1 MLDIR
6 QMGGPQAEQPKQPPI
21 AEFEGYVECPL
32 FSEECKITLE
42 KDGLTIAGR
51 FHQLPILYGEIR
63 AIKAGEYRLE
73 LDTAGGGVAFS
84 RMGPQL
90 QWLSDKLTDAFNDA
104 VAGALLAEGE
114 PAMAA
119 RCGYSAREGE
129 SSHQGEAAVQLYED
143 CLLLLPPNENARR
156 LPLCWISGLDKQDY
170 ALKLTLASGE
180 RYTLSKMGRDLD
192 ELDRQMTAKLRALRE
207 QTLEWHKKLA
217 PTLGSMQSAAS
228 GSLMPL
234 GRAADFGKL
243 AQTAPP
249 LASSLEEKAG
259 RSRMADT
266 FPWLRELCGGEGL
279 MLGAI
284 PAPEQAE
291 GGASPT
297 AMLQGV
303 DLGSILNGSSPSGE
317 TDEQTEEAPA
327 EPLPILWLMAP
338 DREKSV
344 AAVELALADNEAAA
358 TYLYHIEGDWEAF
371 SRTIDRALE
380 AAGFQRETILLS
392 EDKLALPEHI
402 RDAMLLKR
410 TPALQTLRR
419 CFVGRAIHS
428 SQERWRRDIE
438 KCREE
443 AAKARQ
449 PAEPMQEQAHA
460 PKFCPGCG
468 ARLTPGVKFCGQ
480 CGAKLN

>member
-6 QMGGPQAEQPKQPPI
+6 QMGGPQVEQPKQPPI
-21 AEFEGYVECPL
+21 AEFEGYTECPL

-104 VAGALLAEGE
+104 VAEALLAEGE

-119 RCGYSAREGE
+119 RCEYMAKEGE
-129 SSHQGEAAVQLYED
+129 VSHQGEAAVRLHED

-156 LPLCWISGLDKQDY
+156 LPLCWLTGLDNKNF
-170 ALKLTLASGE
+170 ALELTLATGE
-180 RYTLSKMGRDLD
+180 HYTLTKMGRDLD
-192 ELDRQMTAKLRALRE
+192 ELDRQLTAKLCDLRE
-207 QTLEWHKKLA
+207 KTLEWHKKLA
-217 PTLGSMQSAAS
+217 PSLGSMQAAAS

-234 GRAADFGKL
+234 GRAAGFGKL
-243 AQTAPP
+243 GQMAPP
-249 LASSLEEKAG
+249 LASALEEKLG
-259 RSRMADT
+259 GSRMADT
-266 FPWLRELCGGEGL
+266 FPWLRDLCGGEGL
-279 MLGAI
+279 LLGAI
-284 PAPEQAE
+284 PAPEKAE
-291 GGASPT
+291 GEQP
-297 AMLQGV
+297 AMAMPAGV
-303 DLGSILNGSSPSGE
+303 ELGGMMNMTSPSAEEGA
-317 TDEQTEEAPA
+317 QAEEAPA
-327 EPLPILWLMAP
+327 EPPPILWLMAP
-338 DREKSV
+338 DREKTV

-358 TYLYHIEGDWEAF
+358 TYLYRIEGGWEAF
-371 SRTIDRALE
+371 ALLIDRALE

-402 RDAMLLKR
+402 KDAMLLKR

-428 SQERWRRDIE
+428 SRERWRRDID
-438 KCREE
+438 KCRE
-443 AAKARQ
+443 AAAQ
-449 PAEPMQEQAHA
+449 TASAPATEQSST
-460 PKFCPGCG
+460 PKFCTGCG
-468 ARLTPGVKFCGQ
+468 AKLAPGVKFCGQ
-480 CGAKLN
+480 CGTRLN

>member
-1 MLDIR
+1 MLDMMR
-6 QMGGPQAEQPKQPPI
+6 MGGENAEQKKTVI
-21 AEFEGYVECPL
+21 AEFEGHAECPL
-32 FSEECKITLE
+32 FSEKCKITLE

-90 QWLSDKLTDAFNDA
+90 QWLTDKLTDAYNDA
-104 VAGALLAEGE
+104 VAEALLVKGE
-114 PAMAA
+114 PVMAA
-119 RCGYSAREGE
+119 RCGYSAREGG
-129 SSHQGEAAVQLYED
+129 SSHQGEAAVRLYED
-143 CLLLLPPNENARR
+143 CLCILPPNENARR

-170 ALKLTLASGE
+170 TLEVTLASGE
-180 RYTLSKMGRDLD
+180 HYTLSKMGRDLD

-217 PTLGSMQSAAS
+217 PTLGSMQSAAL

-234 GRAADFGKL
+234 GRAANFGKL

-266 FPWLRELCGGEGL
+266 FPWLRDLCGGEGL

-297 AMLQGV
+297 AMLQRM
-303 DLGSILNGSSPSGE
+303 DLGSIISGTSPSGE
-317 TDEQTEEAPA
+317 TGEQSEEAPA

-338 DREKSV
+338 DSDKSV

-371 SRTIDRALE
+371 AQIIDRALE

-402 RDAMLLKR
+402 KDAMLLKR

-419 CFVGRAIHS
+419 CFAGRAIHS
-428 SQERWRRDIE
+428 SRERWRRDID
-438 KCREE
+438 KCRE
-443 AAKARQ
+443 AAAAQ
-449 PAEPMQEQAHA
+449 TASALAMEQSST
-460 PKFCPGCG
+460 PKFCTGCG
-468 ARLTPGVKFCGQ
+468 AKLAPGVKFCGQ
-480 CGAKLN
+480 CGTRLN

>member
-1 MLDIR
+1 MLDMMR
-6 QMGGPQAEQPKQPPI
+6 MDSESAEQKKTVI
-21 AEFEGYVECPL
+21 AEFEGHAECPL
-32 FSEECKITLE
+32 FAEVCKITLDKE
-42 KDGLTIAGR
+42 GVTLAGL

-63 AIKAGEYRLE
+63 GIEASEYLLR
-73 LDTAGGGVAFS
+73 LDTAGGDVKIF
-84 RMGPQL
+84 RMGSQL
-90 QWLSDKLTDAFNDA
+90 QWLADKLTDAYNDA
-104 VAGALLAEGE
+104 VAEALLVKGE
-114 PAMAA
+114 PVMTA
-119 RCGYSAREGE
+119 RCGYSAREGGA
-129 SSHQGEAAVQLYED
+129 SHQGEAAVRLYED
-143 CLLLLPPNENARR
+143 CLLILPPNKNARR

-170 ALKLTLASGE
+170 ALELTLASGE
-180 RYTLSKMGRDLD
+180 HYTLSKMGRDLD

-217 PTLGSMQSAAS
+217 PTLGSMQSAAL

-266 FPWLRELCGGEGL
+266 FPWLRDLCGGEGL

-291 GGASPT
+291 GGASPA

-303 DLGSILNGSSPSGE
+303 DLGSIMSGSSTSGE
-317 TDEQTEEAPA
+317 TGEQSEVPA
-327 EPLPILWLMAP
+327 EPPPILWLMAP
-338 DREKSV
+338 DREKTV

-358 TYLYHIEGDWEAF
+358 TYLYHIEGNWEAF
-371 SRTIDRALE
+371 SRIIDRALE

-402 RDAMLLKR
+402 KDAMLLKR

-419 CFVGRAIHS
+419 CFAGRAIHS
-428 SQERWRRDIE
+428 SRERWRRDID
-438 KCREE
+438 KCRE
-443 AAKARQ
+443 AAAQ
-449 PAEPMQEQAHA
+449 TASAPATEQSST
-460 PKFCPGCG
+460 PKFCTGCG
-468 ARLTPGVKFCGQ
+468 AKLAPGVKFCGQ
-480 CGAKLN
+480 CGNKLM